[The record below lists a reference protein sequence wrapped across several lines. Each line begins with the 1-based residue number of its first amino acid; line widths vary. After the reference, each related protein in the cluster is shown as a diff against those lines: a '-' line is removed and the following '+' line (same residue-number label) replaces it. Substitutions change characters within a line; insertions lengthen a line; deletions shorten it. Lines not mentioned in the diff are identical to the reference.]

1 MVVNS
6 NYQIERVVFINFPG
20 FRSMHDSNHIF
31 QYGMH
36 MIYGI
41 IFNKFVRSFYF
52 VRIIFQ
58 NKSH

>member
-1 MVVNS
+1 MVVTS

-20 FRSMHDSNHIF
+20 FRSMNDSNHVF

-41 IFNKFVRSFYF
+41 IFNKFVS
-52 VRIIFQ
+52 
-58 NKSH
+58 